1 MEAIRDTRASLS
13 LNIAGFRCYI
23 SAARKGRIMDLHQE
37 EKMTSQPSPTTWV
50 VRPDPD
56 LADLI
61 PSFMQNRKNELAELQ
76 QARSRKDY
84 EFIRRMSHTWKG
96 ICRPYGFVHLETLS
110 RSLEEAGG
118 REDAAEVERIM
129 NEMASYLENVRI
141 VYDN

>member
-1 MEAIRDTRASLS
+1 MENLLNEQEAS
-13 LNIAGFRCYI
+13 
-23 SAARKGRIMDLHQE
+23 
-37 EKMTSQPSPTTWV
+37 MTSAPTTWV

-61 PSFMQNRKNELAELQ
+61 PSFMQNRRNELAELQ
-76 QARSRKDY
+76 TARERGDY

-110 RSLEEAGG
+110 RSLEEAGE
-118 REDAAEVERIM
+118 REDATDVATIVS
-129 NEMASYLENVRI
+129 EMGSYLDNVRI

>member
-1 MEAIRDTRASLS
+1 MDQIRED
-13 LNIAGFRCYI
+13 
-23 SAARKGRIMDLHQE
+23 H
-37 EKMTSQPSPTTWV
+37 MTSQSAPTTWV

-61 PSFMQNRKNELAELQ
+61 PSFMQNRRNELEELKG
-76 QARSRKDY
+76 ARSRNDY

-110 RSLEEAGG
+110 KSLEEAGE

-141 VYDN
+141 VYDS